1 MPKHKTEQRSNS
13 TKVAALTLLKSGVRP
28 IQVSRELSI
37 LTRTLMDWRKASM
50 ASVNWNGGAG
60 VNNNVVAKPA
70 PHKKHPGTGIGNRK
84 ITDSIKEKIKRKLD
98 VSPFLTLRGLQQV
111 IILGVGLPTSNT
123 IFSVIF

>member
-1 MPKHKTEQRSNS
+1 MPKQKTEHRSNS
-13 TKVAALTLLKSGVRP
+13 TKVAALTLLKSGVKP
-28 IQVSRELSI
+28 IQVSRDLSI
-37 LTRTLMDWRKASM
+37 PTKTLRNWRKASI
-50 ASVNWNGGAG
+50 ASGD
-60 VNNNVVAKPA
+60 NNNVVAKPA